1 MSSDTA
7 KAAAFQSQYVLK
19 FPDKLVKQELKAS
32 AALNDRSM
40 NEEILYLIKRGQE
53 ALRSGVG
60 GAAA

>member
-7 KAAAFQSQYVLK
+7 RAATVQSQYVLK
-19 FPDKLVKQELKAS
+19 FHDKLVKQELKAS

-40 NEEILYLIKRGQE
+40 NEEILYLIKCGQE
-53 ALRSGVG
+53 AVRSGSA